1 MEWDRIE
8 GNWQHY
14 KALVRDRWAQ
24 IAAEDLERIGG
35 QRDQLAS
42 HIGRVY
48 GISREAAQL
57 QVESWQA
64 QQQDKGPK
72 RA

>member
-8 GNWQHY
+8 GDWQHY
-14 KALVRDRWAQ
+14 KALVKERWAQ
-24 IAAEDLERIGG
+24 IAAQDLDRIGG

-42 HIGRVY
+42 HIGKVY

-64 QQQDKGPK
+64 QQRDRRPW
-72 RA
+72 RT